1 MPHDRE
7 LIAITS
13 DLDWAPDQVL
23 DFMLDPIGKLG
34 IKATIFCTHRI
45 HIGGGHEIGLH
56 PNYTKNLERETLV
69 NLMRSVPRCK
79 GIRSHGLFI
88 HSRLFQLYNELGI
101 EYDSSYLIP
110 MQIVEPFN
118 HPLGIVEIPMFFEDD
133 AYFCDH
139 SPSFNVSDLCLGKP
153 GLKVF
158 NFHPIHVFINT
169 DTPRRYAKAKNFYQ
183 NPSHLIRYRKNG
195 RGTRTLFLDLLEYIR
210 KRGVETVTL
219 GEVNRR
225 CRIVGRS

>member
-1 MPHDRE
+1 MPYDRE

-13 DLDWAPDQVL
+13 DLDWAPNQVL

-45 HIGGGHEIGLH
+45 HVGGNYELGLH

-69 NLMRSVPRCK
+69 DLMRLVPGCK

-88 HSRLFQLYNELGI
+88 HSILFQLYHELGI

-110 MQIVEPFN
+110 MHIVEPFN
-118 HPLGIVEIPMFFEDD
+118 HLLGIVEIPMFFADD
-133 AYFCDH
+133 AYFCGC
-139 SPSFNVSDLCLGKP
+139 SPSFNVSDLCLGKA

-169 DTPRRYAKAKNFYQ
+169 DSSRRYAKAKNFYQ
-183 NPSHLIRYRKNG
+183 KPSHLRRYRKNG

-210 KRGVETVTL
+210 KKNVETVTL

-225 CRIVGRS
+225 FRIAGRI